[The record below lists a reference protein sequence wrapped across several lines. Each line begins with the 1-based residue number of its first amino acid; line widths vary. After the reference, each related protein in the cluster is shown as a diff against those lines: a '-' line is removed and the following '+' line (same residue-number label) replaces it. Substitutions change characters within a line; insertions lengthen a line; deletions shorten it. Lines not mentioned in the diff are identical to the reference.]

1 MNFDL
6 PLKKERK
13 KEKDKEHLM
22 QYLNEMNRYNY
33 NRKKDNKIS
42 KNENSIF
49 FLFKIV

>member
-6 PLKKERK
+6 PLKKKK

-33 NRKKDNKIS
+33 ERKKRYKIS
-42 KNENSIF
+42 KN
-49 FLFKIV
+49 

>member
-6 PLKKERK
+6 PLKKEEKK

-33 NRKKDNKIS
+33 DRKRDNKIS
-42 KNENSIF
+42 KMINNF
-49 FLFKIV
+49 F